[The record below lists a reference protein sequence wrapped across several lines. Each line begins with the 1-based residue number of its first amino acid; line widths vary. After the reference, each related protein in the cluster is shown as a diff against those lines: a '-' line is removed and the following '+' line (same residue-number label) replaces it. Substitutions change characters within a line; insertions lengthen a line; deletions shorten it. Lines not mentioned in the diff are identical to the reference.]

1 VVVFL
6 YKYIYMKSFKQYLNI
21 EKVEPMI
28 DFEDQSFSATYNA
41 SLKDK
46 ERWPPF
52 PKANYDAQ
60 KRKWRVGK
68 DGRKPEHLAKIQ

>member
-21 EKVEPMI
+21 EAVEPAV

-41 SLKDK
+41 SMKDNEK
-46 ERWPPF
+46 WPPF
-52 PKANYDAQ
+52 PKAKYDAQ
-60 KRKWRVGK
+60 QRKWRVGK
-68 DGRKPEHLAKIQ
+68 DGRKPEHLAKAQ